1 VNPIGEAIKFLGKD
15 FRVIGVVRD
24 VVAENPFEPVKQA
37 IYHIQ
42 GGRNDYLNIRINPGV
57 SAHKAMKKIGEV
69 CRKFAPALPF
79 EYRFIDE
86 EYAKKFAT
94 EERVGKL
101 AGIFAVLA
109 VFISCLGLFGMASFM
124 AEQRVKEIGVRK
136 VLGASVVNLWALLS
150 KDFLGL
156 VLIALV
162 IALPLAGYFMGRWLE
177 HYPYRT
183 AIAWWIFAAAGA
195 GAILITVLTVSY
207 QSIRAAL
214 SNPVK
219 SLRSE

>member
-1 VNPIGEAIKFLGKD
+1 
-15 FRVIGVVRD
+15 
-24 VVAENPFEPVKQA
+24 
-37 IYHIQ
+37 
-42 GGRNDYLNIRINPGV
+42 
-57 SAHKAMKKIGEV
+57 M
-69 CRKFAPALPF
+69 
-79 EYRFIDE
+79 
-86 EYAKKFAT
+86 
-94 EERVGKL
+94 
-101 AGIFAVLA
+101 
-109 VFISCLGLFGMASFM
+109 
-124 AEQRVKEIGVRK
+124 RK

-162 IALPLAGYFMGRWLE
+162 IALPLAGYFMGHWLE

-183 AIAWWIFAAAGA
+183 TISWWIFAAAGA

-214 SNPVK
+214 ANPVT